1 MDNMVLEKKQHL
13 WEEFVEGRMQDQ
25 QDLEDLQ
32 MSIAVQQYER
42 AKKKE
47 KENLTLR
54 RTWARQIDEKQRQ
67 GSQGRPGV

>member
-1 MDNMVLEKKQHL
+1 MVLEKKQNM
-13 WEEFVEGRMQDQ
+13 WEEFVEGRIQDQ
-25 QDLEDLQ
+25 QNLEDLQ

-54 RTWARQIDEKQRQ
+54 RTWALQIDEKQRQ
-67 GSQGRPGV
+67 GSPGRPGT